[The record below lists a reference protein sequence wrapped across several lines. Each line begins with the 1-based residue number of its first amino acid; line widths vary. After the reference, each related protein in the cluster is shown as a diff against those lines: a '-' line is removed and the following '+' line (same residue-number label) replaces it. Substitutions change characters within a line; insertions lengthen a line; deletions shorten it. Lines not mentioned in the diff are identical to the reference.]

1 MEKDDDSDL
10 SNDTPLSELIKQETT
25 AKQQRLQ
32 VQTPKI
38 ISSTTEQSDSKPS
51 ELELDTENLPEF
63 EESEQLAL
71 NEDKAEES
79 TDLVDIQTSDKE
91 GLIESTYDVQQ
102 SEFELKSKSPDIEEK
117 ARKIDIEM
125 PIDSFESD
133 SNEEKSMENIKRKI
147 ESLPELKDSNSSENS
162 QDEKIG
168 EDVNSVIENKHEA
181 MEQATKNV
189 QSDDAIDRV
198 FEKDD
203 NENPAGNDSVENIG
217 SATTSNEIIE
227 SISVKDEINDNT
239 ATKDE
244 VTEPIET
251 GESKTCD
258 SEAADKSDSIEIE
271 KFESIA
277 DESGQSENVES
288 TVKEPKEQTLSDSTD
303 GENVVEILDDDIL
316 DKDEIM
322 HDIEEQDEDIK
333 AEADSSQAETDDVI
347 EIKTVDDEKPV
358 GSPQDDK
365 VTKNED
371 SASSTKN
378 EDEESQTENKE
389 ISITPAPT
397 ERKVSTD
404 DELFE
409 DAKETLDVEVKPPKP
424 PKPVTPV
431 ITCDTDDDS
440 VIEVVKEEKVGVK
453 RDYSRRKKDH
463 SQNEKRLDES
473 TSEDGGSISSRL
485 RLKDRDRSESPFIEE
500 ESGEPS
506 VKNKRRYSS
515 TPVIDSLPNSPASSD
530 DRDYRSWKKSI
541 LLLYNSLAGHRCA
554 SIFAKPITDDQA
566 PNYKTVILQPMDLQS
581 FKRSIDSG
589 QIRTTLDF
597 QLYVMR
603 MCYNAI
609 FYNINDDVTCSRA
622 KQMLNDALQQIDE
635 FSVTWKKENEKPL
648 SVSSNTSSVTKSG
661 RGRKSTRLAN

>member
-1 MEKDDDSDL
+1 M
-10 SNDTPLSELIKQETT
+10 
-25 AKQQRLQ
+25 
-32 VQTPKI
+32 
-38 ISSTTEQSDSKPS
+38 SSTTEQSDNKPS
-51 ELELDTENLPEF
+51 ELELETEHKPEF
-63 EESEQLAL
+63 DGTEKLAL
-71 NEDKAEES
+71 NEDKVEDT
-79 TDLVDIQTSDKE
+79 TDLLDKQTNEKE
-91 GLIESTYDVQQ
+91 DLLESTYDVQQ
-102 SEFELKSKSPDIEEK
+102 NEFELKSKSPDIEEK
-117 ARKIDIEM
+117 KRKVDTEM

-168 EDVNSVIENKHEA
+168 KDVESNEDKHEA
-181 MEQATKNV
+181 VEKTPKND
-189 QSDDAIDRV
+189 QSDAAFDQIFDKV
-198 FEKDD
+198 D
-203 NENPAGNDSVENIG
+203 VENSTHMVTKSIENIE
-217 SATTSNEIIE
+217 SVTTSNEIIE
-227 SISVKDEINDNT
+227 SVSVIDECNDDA
-239 ATKDE
+239 ATKEE
-244 VTEPIET
+244 VTEPIES
-251 GESKTCD
+251 GEAKMCD
-258 SEAADKSDSIEIE
+258 IEAAEKSDLNEIE
-271 KFESIA
+271 KFESMA
-277 DESGQSENVES
+277 NESCQSENVES
-288 TVKEPKEQTLSDSTD
+288 TVKEAKEQTPADCTV

-322 HDIEEQDEDIK
+322 QDIEEQEEDNK
-333 AEADSSQAETDDVI
+333 AEADSSQTETDDVI
-347 EIKTVDDEKPV
+347 EIKNVVDDEKLDDT
-358 GSPQDDK
+358 PQDDK
-365 VTKNED
+365 VTKNDD
-371 SASSTKN
+371 SATSTKN
-378 EDEESQTENKE
+378 EDDEPQTENKE

-463 SQNEKRLDES
+463 SHSEKRLDES
-473 TSEDGGSISSRL
+473 TGEDGGSISSRL

-506 VKNKRRYSS
+506 AKNKRRYSS

-530 DRDYRSWKKSI
+530 DREYRSWKKSI
-541 LLLYNSLAGHRCA
+541 LLLYNTLAGHRCA

-635 FSVTWKKENEKPL
+635 FSVTWKKENEKTL
-648 SVSSNTSSVTKSG
+648 SVSSTTSSVTKSG